1 MLSLVRRPTDN
12 AMTLQRRI
20 ALLLTA
26 VVASFQF
33 SAAAQAQP
41 ARAQSYLEAQHER
54 ATRILGQSEGAARSR
69 QLTALL
75 GNLLDFDALSQAAL
89 GDHWESQPEEARA
102 HFVSLLR
109 QLVERSYQANL
120 EGTLNFDVSYVNAEA
135 RGERVLVQTSARS
148 RANRRAPPVTID
160 YTMRREGRQWRVV
173 DVITD
178 GQSLVEGYRAQFNR
192 IISRDGWD
200 ALIARMEQRLSQ

>member
-1 MLSLVRRPTDN
+1 
-12 AMTLQRRI
+12 MTLQRRI
-20 ALLLTA
+20 ALLLAA

-33 SAAAQAQP
+33 SAAAEAQP
-41 ARAQSYLEAQHER
+41 ARAQSYLESQHER

-75 GNLLDFDALSQAAL
+75 GNLLDFDTLSQAAL
-89 GDHWESQPEEARA
+89 GDHWDAQSEEART

-148 RANRRAPPVTID
+148 RANRRAPAVTID

-178 GQSLVEGYRAQFNR
+178 GQSLVDGYRAQFNR

-200 ALIARMEQRLSQ
+200 ALIARMEQRLNQ

>member
-20 ALLLTA
+20 ALLLA
-26 VVASFQF
+26 AAVASFQLT
-33 SAAAQAQP
+33 AAAEAQP
-41 ARAQSYLEAQHER
+41 ARAQSYLEGQHER
-54 ATRILGQSEGAARSR
+54 ANRILGQSEGAARSR
-69 QLTALL
+69 QLTTLL
-75 GNLLDFDALSQAAL
+75 GNLLDFDTLSEAAL
-89 GDHWESQPEEARA
+89 GAHWEAQPEEART

-120 EGTLNFDVSYVNAEA
+120 EGTLDFEVSYVNAEA
-135 RGERVLVQTSARS
+135 SGEHVLVQTSARS
-148 RANRRAPPVTID
+148 RANRRAPPITID
-160 YTMRREGRQWRVV
+160 YTMRREGRQWRVI

-178 GQSLVEGYRAQFNR
+178 GQSLVQGYRSQFNR

-200 ALIARMEQRLSQ
+200 ALITRMEQRLSR